1 MLCLLF
7 LRLKKA
13 AEEFYLCVDPIEI
26 AESLKLDELTADVM
40 YNYWILKRKV
50 RILIVLILLTWCGY
64 CLKTIA
70 IRS

>member
-1 MLCLLF
+1 MF

-13 AEEFYLCVDPIEI
+13 AEEFYLCVDRSEI

-50 RILIVLILLTWCGY
+50 RYFNCDSSI
-64 CLKTIA
+64 
-70 IRS
+70 